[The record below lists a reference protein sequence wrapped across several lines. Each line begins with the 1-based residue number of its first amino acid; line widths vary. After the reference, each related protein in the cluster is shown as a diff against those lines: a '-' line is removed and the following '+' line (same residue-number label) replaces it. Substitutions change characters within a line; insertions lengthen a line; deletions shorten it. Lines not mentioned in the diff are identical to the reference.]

1 MEPVFSGVII
11 DKTDNQ
17 ISLDGG
23 NVKFIGYYDAFP
35 ITSANDDIYYMTVGN
50 VLRHTGV
57 ARTLNACRAYFK
69 FANPSAAREFVLDFG
84 DSQTTGIMSV
94 DADSKV
100 DNIYDLG
107 GRKMN
112 NNSRLK
118 KGLYIQNGKKTVI
131 K

>member
-1 MEPVFSGVII
+1 M
-11 DKTDNQ
+11 
-17 ISLDGG
+17 
-23 NVKFIGYYDAFP
+23 KFIGYYDALP

-112 NNSRLK
+112 SNSRLK